1 MKVPVKKHIE
11 LILTQKF
18 SGQMDGDELNCA
30 DWTDGFDGLLESARE
45 VAIEAERLR
54 ALNGEMVEALRS
66 LHSVAE
72 RYCDAVDGWAEDI
85 GGEDPNKVLRELGP
99 ETMRARAILA
109 KMENEDE

>member
-1 MKVPVKKHIE
+1 MF
-11 LILTQKF
+11 TAF
-18 SGQMDGDELNCA
+18 SPGLRFVSGAWLARHDGVDALGDQHFGVTIRSGDQVAADEIA
-30 DWTDGFDGLLESARE
+30 H
-45 VAIEAERLR
+45 LR

>member
-1 MKVPVKKHIE
+1 MDIVSRLRSFADLYSFGDKLRFNQHIFAE
-11 LILTQKF
+11 AA
-18 SGQMDGDELNCA
+18 DEIA
-30 DWTDGFDGLLESARE
+30 
-45 VAIEAERLR
+45 RLR